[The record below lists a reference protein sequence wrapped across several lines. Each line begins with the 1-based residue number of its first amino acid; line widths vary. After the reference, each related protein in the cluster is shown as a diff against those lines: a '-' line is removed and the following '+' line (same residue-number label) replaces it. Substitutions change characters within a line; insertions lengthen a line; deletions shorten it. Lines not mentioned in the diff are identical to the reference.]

1 MQHCP
6 VDRVSPELVG
16 GHGDVAD
23 GNAHAQNLKQ
33 AAKLGIAFLVDLD
46 HYKADGYSDSA
57 SVANS
62 AKHTKHSS
70 RFAEVVGPARKAC
83 RIVEVGDMP
92 CTATAWVKQAHRTFG
107 SESTQHYADIPW
119 KEVQSRR
126 GPATTASL
134 CT

>member
-92 CTATAWVKQAHRTFG
+92 CTATAWVKQAHRTFW
-107 SESTQHYADIPW
+107 I
-119 KEVQSRR
+119 
-126 GPATTASL
+126 
-134 CT
+134 